1 MTAFFID
8 DNNNISPIV
17 IIKIPINLFILRLK
31 FIDKLLFNLIE
42 KNPYPIIIV
51 LSQITQPITKKNDEY
66 IKLIE
71 ESKN

>member
-17 IIKIPINLFILRLK
+17 IIKTPINLFILRLK

-51 LSQITQPITKKNDEY
+51 LSQIAQPTTKKNDEY